1 LVIAKKN
8 DKFMKKE
15 YIKPNSE
22 VICPSLQTYF
32 EPASN
37 GFTTTPS
44 DEEYN
49 EEFATKSNDSWNKE

>member
-1 LVIAKKN
+1 
-8 DKFMKKE
+8 MKKE

-37 GFTTTPS
+37 GFTTTAS

-49 EEFATKSNDSWNKE
+49 EEFATKSNDSWNKEGLW